1 MAGAVVPGR
10 LLICGDSDR
19 SIGSLGNALGA
30 AGFDVIHV
38 ASASAALRE
47 AQRRRPAAVII
58 DLDTTDGSG
67 HAACHELRRCCG
79 EALTIVLVSSDRT
92 EARDRVAGLLAG
104 ADDYLAKPLLVDE
117 LVLRIR
123 RRLELARMV
132 SARGASELTPRELE
146 VLELLAAGMNEADVA
161 AALYISAKTVATHIQ
176 HILRKLEV
184 HSRAQAI
191 AFAYR
196 AGLLTSFDDVT

>member
-1 MAGAVVPGR
+1 MTGAVLGR
-10 LLICGDSDR
+10 LLICGDGER
-19 SIGSLGNALGA
+19 SNGSLGNALGA

-38 ASASAALRE
+38 SSAAATLRE
-47 AQRRRPAAVII
+47 AQRRRPAAVVI
-58 DLDTTDGSG
+58 DLDATDGSG
-67 HAACHELRRCCG
+67 HAACHELRRFCG
-79 EALTIVLVSSDRT
+79 DALTIVFVSSDRT
-92 EARDRVAGLLAG
+92 EPRDRVAGLLAG
-104 ADDYLAKPLLVDE
+104 ADDYLAKPLLVEE

-132 SARGASELTPRELE
+132 SARGASELTPREFE
-146 VLELLAAGMNEADVA
+146 VLELLAAGMNETEVA
-161 AALYISAKTVATHIQ
+161 ASLYISAKTVATHIQ